1 MIIAIL
7 YYSSVTVEDFKRSL
21 SLVDPEIDSQRMDAF
36 VRWGFK
42 VTGDKVEDA
51 EPVELSKLLERLNHG
66 NITQT
71 GKMQ

>member
-7 YYSSVTVEDFKRSL
+7 YYSSVTIEDFKRSL

-51 EPVELSKLLERLNHG
+51 EPVELSKLLERLHHG